1 MNDIDLNLIPDH
13 VLNILKKLQKHHF
26 EAYIVGGCIRDLT
39 LKRVPKDFDI
49 ATNAHPEE
57 ITSIFNN
64 ARVIGRRFKIVHIR
78 HQREIVEVSTFR
90 KKPSQISKLKNGV
103 VQDNEFG
110 SIEED
115 AERRDF
121 TMNAI
126 FFDPINV
133 SFFDPF
139 DGLSD
144 IDNKKIKFIGNPSE
158 RIKEDPARLLRAIRF
173 HAKLKFILPVTETEI
188 LNFSSLIE
196 TIPSSRIFDE
206 IMKFFLTGH
215 AQNSLLVLK
224 KLNLIDFFFPHLEKH
239 QFDKHSLLVLG
250 MANTDKR
257 VEEDKTVNPGFL
269 MAVLL
274 WDAFTE
280 SSFYKNNGLS
290 LDAKISSFFNANKSS
305 IFIHNRFVKYISDIW
320 RLQPR
325 FLKIRTKSVYRL
337 SNHPRFRAAYDF
349 LLLRCESKE
358 ENINVGNWWTYWQTS
373 NESTRKKLLSDGIK

>member
-26 EAYIVGGCIRDLT
+26 EAYIVGGCIRDLI

-224 KLNLIDFFFPHLEKH
+224 KLNLIDFFSH
-239 QFDKHSLLVLG
+239 
-250 MANTDKR
+250 
-257 VEEDKTVNPGFL
+257 
-269 MAVLL
+269 
-274 WDAFTE
+274 
-280 SSFYKNNGLS
+280 
-290 LDAKISSFFNANKSS
+290 I
-305 IFIHNRFVKYISDIW
+305 
-320 RLQPR
+320 
-325 FLKIRTKSVYRL
+325 
-337 SNHPRFRAAYDF
+337 
-349 LLLRCESKE
+349 
-358 ENINVGNWWTYWQTS
+358 
-373 NESTRKKLLSDGIK
+373 